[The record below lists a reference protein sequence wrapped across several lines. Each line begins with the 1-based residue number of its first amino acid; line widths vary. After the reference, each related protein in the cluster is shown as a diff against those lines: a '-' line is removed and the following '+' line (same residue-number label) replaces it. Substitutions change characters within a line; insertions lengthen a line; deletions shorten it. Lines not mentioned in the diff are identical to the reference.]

1 MKNKHTPL
9 AEHVLHILEEKL
21 VENIVS
27 FDVQGNN
34 PLTDTIILGSVNN
47 TRKMQAVLDA
57 IRQQSK
63 DPSFP
68 FRHAEGAPDSGW
80 MLIDLGDVILHLFS
94 PEMREKV
101 EVERILVRSIT
112 PSQKP

>member
-1 MKNKHTPL
+1 MNKPSSLVNT
-9 AEHVLHILEEKL
+9 VLHILEEKL
-21 VENIVS
+21 VEDIVT

-34 PLTDTIILGSVNN
+34 PLTDTIIIASVNN

-68 FRHAEGAPDSGW
+68 FRHAEGQPDSGW
-80 MLIDLGDVILHLFS
+80 MLIDLGDIVLHLFS
-94 PEMREKV
+94 PDIRQKV
-101 EVERILVRSIT
+101 EVERILQRNAS
-112 PSQKP
+112 PSKN